1 MSGKAPKVKT
11 PMMKSITDLGTVV
24 GTALTLANP
33 GLGAMATIAGRALK
47 KGGTQP
53 KKTTDTNKKKK
64 KEAVGVSYDPAQ
76 LGKKNMRV
84 GRLSKG
90 GMVSHKSVFDLE

>member
-1 MSGKAPKVKT
+1 MASKINIKDVKALASVLP
-11 PMMKSITDLGTVV
+11 TV
-24 GTALTLANP
+24 LNP
-33 GLGAMATIAGRALK
+33 GLGAMVRVATKAVK

-53 KKTTDTNKKKK
+53 TTTTNTNKKKK
-64 KEAVGVSYDPAQ
+64 DDDPVGVSYDPAQ

-90 GMVSHKSVFDLE
+90 GMVSYKSIYDLEK